1 MENSNENEG
10 SNVMDEVAS
19 MSHEELRAYVA
30 KYKDTYDKMRKYS
43 LQL

>member
-1 MENSNENEG
+1 MEDSNENEG
-10 SNVMDEVAS
+10 ISNVMDEVAN

-43 LQL
+43 L